1 MTPNVPL
8 TGCTRIVHTT
18 FNAAP
23 NWLLRASHRSRGK
36 SGARLGQTAIKN
48 GRGL

>member
-18 FNAAP
+18 FSAAP
-23 NWLLRASHRSRGK
+23 NWGQRASKRSRGNQMP
-36 SGARLGQTAIKN
+36 GWTRL
-48 GRGL
+48 R